1 MDTPALSSPDFDDAV
16 LGQGLPPLAEAALR
30 EAGLHRAD
38 AVRAMGA
45 LMRAQALAPEHPAVL
60 IAMYRHHFYGHRLAP
75 ARDVARR
82 ALRIGALAL
91 GLPAQWREVPQQPL
105 AGARDDARVRF
116 YLFTL
121 KGYAYL
127 SLRLDDPI
135 EARDALALLRHLDPD
150 DRVGGALIEAVRQRA
165 LVGEADPADDAQAP
179 AVFGAAAWARLAP
192 QTAPPA
198 RPAQA

>member
-1 MDTPALSSPDFDDAV
+1 MSTLTVDFDDAV

-30 EAGLHRAD
+30 EAGASRAD
-38 AVRAMGA
+38 PPRAMAA

-60 IAMYRHHFYGHRLAP
+60 IAMYRHHFYGHRLSP

-91 GLPAQWREVPQQPL
+91 GLPEQWRDVPRLAL
-105 AGARDDARVRF
+105 AGAFDDAKVRF

-165 LVGEADPADDAQAP
+165 LVGESDDDGAALP
-179 AVFGAAAWARLAP
+179 DVSGAAAWARLAP
-192 QTAPPA
+192 A
-198 RPAQA
+198 